1 MNTQSTYTPPTPAA
15 LRQLQQK
22 LGLSGKQMAKLAH
35 VSEQHWRKYTTDGE
49 NSRQMTYNTL
59 FHLVASLELPAE
71 DLNAV
76 RHVMGQITDIGHH
89 EPTLLDECTAYQ
101 LMGRQARRDNLKLK
115 PEAQDFGHP
124 VRTAAWLTGWHTED
138 LRQAQRAHDSQAT

>member
-1 MNTQSTYTPPTPAA
+1 MNIQSTYTPPTPAA

-71 DLNAV
+71 DLNVV
-76 RHVMGQITDIGHH
+76 RHAMGQITDIGHH
-89 EPTLLDECTAYQ
+89 EPTLMDECTAFQ
-101 LMGRQARRDNLKLK
+101 VMGRQARRDNLNIR
-115 PEAQDFGHP
+115 PDQQDFGHP
-124 VRTAAWLTGWHTED
+124 ARTAAWLTGWYTED
-138 LRQAQRAHDSQAT
+138 LRQTQRAYEAQAT